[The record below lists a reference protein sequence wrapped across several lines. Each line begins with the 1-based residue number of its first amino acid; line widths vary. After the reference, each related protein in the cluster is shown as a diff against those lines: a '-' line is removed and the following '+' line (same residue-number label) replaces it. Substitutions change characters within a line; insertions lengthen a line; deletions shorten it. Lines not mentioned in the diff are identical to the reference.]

1 MKLRDVM
8 TNPVI
13 RINPEES
20 VTVAARTLDRYNIG
34 ALPVC
39 GTDGRLCGLIT
50 DRDIVTRCLAA
61 GRSASSTP
69 VRDVMTAK
77 VITARPDMEVALAAG
92 LMGREQIRRLPVMEN
107 GRLCGMVSLGDLA
120 MQDETSID
128 AGDALTE
135 ISSNL
140 SSRDG
145 RLCVE
150 NNKKDGQK
158 CKKPLTKRTLD
169 GIISKL
175 SMRAAHKKLCKN
187 LEKVLDKGKKL
198 C

>member
-20 VTVAARTLDRYNIG
+20 VAVAARTLDRYNIG

-128 AGDALTE
+128 AGNALTE
-135 ISSNL
+135 IFKALGES
-140 SSRDG
+140 
-145 RLCVE
+145 
-150 NNKKDGQK
+150 
-158 CKKPLTKRTLD
+158 
-169 GIISKL
+169 GINIR
-175 SMRAAHKKLCKN
+175 MIN
-187 LEKVLDKGKKL
+187 
-198 C
+198 